1 MDGSKAIQR
10 SLDSDGTDY
19 ATYERTVDVRALES
33 YPVKFTPIGYLTL
46 MVSSMEM
53 LLCDWRNCYVFEM
66 SLFNL
71 FFQLML

>member
-53 LLCDWRNCYVFEM
+53 LL
-66 SLFNL
+66 
-71 FFQLML
+71 